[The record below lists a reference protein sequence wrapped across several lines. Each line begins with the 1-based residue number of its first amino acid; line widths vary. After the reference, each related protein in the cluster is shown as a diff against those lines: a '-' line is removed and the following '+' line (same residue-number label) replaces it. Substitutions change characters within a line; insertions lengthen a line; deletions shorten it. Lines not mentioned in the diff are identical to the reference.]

1 MGLIQDVRLW
11 ASRRRYQPRRESLAY
26 PKILSLMG
34 QNRALGTPKPTPT
47 NLRYFSRTV
56 WARRAINIIKGQIC
70 ALEWEIAPDSKTK
83 KTLTSEERAAIRCFE
98 RPNSMDSFHSLLEQ
112 FVEDALVTGAGVLE
126 VGESGSSFRPFWLW
140 PVDATT
146 IRPVPKWDGDPN
158 SYRFV
163 QAQGYVGGSIF
174 SEASALQLRAKDILY
189 MRLNP
194 SSETPYGFGP
204 LEIAYNSIAAKLGV
218 WRFAKE
224 AASNAQPA
232 NLVYAGQ
239 TATEEQLQSF
249 RVYWRNEVEGQGQT
263 PIISGPIPP
272 EVLKLHA
279 GSDEALYLKW
289 QEFLIREIATAFE
302 LSPANFGIE
311 RDVNRSTA
319 EASEDRDWD
328 TAIKPRAKLVEDTL
342 SRTLLQDRFGLPLVF
357 RFKGMDRDDEQA
369 RSAIYQTYYRSN
381 VVTPNEERVR
391 LGMEPTDNPWMN
403 MTWAECQL
411 AIKAAQGAKEILDPD
426 LQDIETD
433 PNARAPGAPK
443 PGRPPD
449 PEDPGKFI

>member
-1 MGLIQDVRLW
+1 MNPIQAIQLW
-11 ASRRRYQPRRESLAY
+11 AAQRRYRPRRESLAY

-56 WARRAINIIKGQIC
+56 WARRAINVIKDQIC
-70 ALEWEIAPDSKTK
+70 ALEWEIAPETK
-83 KTLTSEERAAIRCFE
+83 GRKLTAEQRAIVRCFE
-98 RPNSMDSFHSLLEQ
+98 RPNSMDSFRTLLEQ

-126 VGESGSSFRPFWLW
+126 IGASSDAYRPFWLW

-146 IRPVPKWDGDPN
+146 IRPVPKWDGNPE

-204 LEIAYNSIAAKLGV
+204 LEIAYNTIAAKLGV

-232 NLVYAGQ
+232 NLIYAGQ

-263 PIISGPIPP
+263 PILSGSVSP

-279 GSDEALYLKW
+279 GSDDALYLKW

-302 LSPANFGIE
+302 LSPSNFGIE
-311 RDVNRSTA
+311 HDVNRSTA
-319 EASEDRDWD
+319 EVSDERDWA
-328 TAIKPRAKLVEDTL
+328 TAIKPRVALIQETL
-342 SRTLLQDRFGLPLVF
+342 TRNLLEERFGLPLVF
-357 RFKGMDRDDEQA
+357 RFKGIDRDDEDA
-369 RSAIYQTYYRSN
+369 RARIFERYYRN
-381 VVTPNEERVR
+381 NTVTPNEERER
-391 LGMEPTDNPWMN
+391 LGMEPLKSSWADL
-403 MTWAECQL
+403 TWADVQI
-411 AIKAAQGAKEILDPD
+411 AMKAAQGAKQVDDPELDEP
-426 LQDIETD
+426 Q
-433 PNARAPGAPK
+433 PK
-443 PGRPPD
+443 PAPQPGRKPD
-449 PEDPGKFI
+449 PENPGQFI